1 MAVANPVQPSRP
13 LIEYGVATQ
22 ALSGQPESGDMFT
35 VKAVPDG
42 VLVGVVDGLGHGP
55 EAAIASRT
63 AIATLEA
70 HAGEPIESLIKRC
83 HQDLLRTRGAVMSL
97 ASISA
102 PNSTMTW
109 LGVGNIDTVLLRAD
123 ANRTPPR
130 NWLPLRAGIV
140 GYQLPT
146 VRAATIS
153 VNQNDTLI
161 FVTDGVSSDFSV
173 DIPFEGSPQQIAD
186 FILSQFGRGT
196 DDALVL
202 AVRYRGSTV

>member
-1 MAVANPVQPSRP
+1 MAVDNPVEPSRT
-13 LIEYGVATQ
+13 LIEYGVVTQ

-35 VKAVPDG
+35 VKVVPDG

-55 EAAIASRT
+55 EAARA
-63 AIATLEA
+63 AIATLET
-70 HAGEPIESLIKRC
+70 HAGESVESLIKRC
-83 HQDLLRTRGAVMSL
+83 HQDLLKTRGAVMSL

-102 PNSTMTW
+102 QNNTMTW
-109 LGVGNIDTVLLRAD
+109 LGVGNVDTVLLRAD

-186 FILSQFGRGT
+186 FILSRFGRDT

-202 AVRYRGSTV
+202 AARYRGGIV